1 MGWQTQRRYLHFTLN
16 SCHSHSASPFLY
28 WIVISMVC
36 IENYVCNE
44 ITNNSLNAK
53 EYANYIAMLDLKAE
67 AQVQWALS
75 RRDVPE
81 QTKWKQEKNMSSDRI
96 IVLEAIKSKQQIFEL
111 RPDKASVYMFV
122 YAPIHSNTRTLTALW
137 TTFIQHTCS
146 HTHTH
151 FGVRCRWRN
160 FSFSSLLLFLF
171 LMFLSLQL
179 WFWFTIFQKGSHF
192 FLCTRSSVKSAVEP
206 MRKLSASMPISHFQM
221 LTHCSPCIDSGG

>member
-122 YAPIHSNTRTLTALW
+122 YAPIHSNTRTLTAPW

-146 HTHTH
+146 HTHTLWSEVPLAKFLVFIIIIVLVSH
-151 FGVRCRWRN
+151 VLIITTMILVYYISKRFTF
-160 FSFSSLLLFLF
+160 FSLHSFE
-171 LMFLSLQL
+171 
-179 WFWFTIFQKGSHF
+179 
-192 FLCTRSSVKSAVEP
+192 R
-206 MRKLSASMPISHFQM
+206 
-221 LTHCSPCIDSGG
+221 